1 MGLVINTNV
10 SSLITQRNLI
20 NKIHKVHSSYEKLA
34 SGYRINHSSDD
45 ASGLSISD
53 TIRTQIY
60 GNQKAADCTQDGI
73 NTLQIA
79 EGALSVISENL
90 QRIRELTVQ
99 AASDNNS
106 TAERTAIA
114 LEVQSRIDDI
124 NRIAASTRS
133 SNIYLLDG
141 SRSSYIIQVGP
152 NSDTNQNTVDISSV
166 LQAAFATSLGLT
178 DTVTVAT
185 GGAFENNSSC
195 RTFISNIDAA
205 LEEVFDRRANLGAL
219 QNRFESDIDNLLT
232 MIENLKST
240 DSRIRDLNVAK
251 ETANLT
257 KNQILQQS
265 TLSIL
270 SQTNQSPG
278 YALQLLQ

>member
-106 TAERTAIA
+106 TAERKNPPFLGARWKCDSSERNYPFFAAGIA
-114 LEVQSRIDDI
+114 YPLK
-124 NRIAASTRS
+124 
-133 SNIYLLDG
+133 
-141 SRSSYIIQVGP
+141 
-152 NSDTNQNTVDISSV
+152 NSDLLKGIPISFGLWFV
-166 LQAAFATSLGLT
+166 LKLLFLIGLRVRT
-178 DTVTVAT
+178 DLPCPPGRKPDPRQGVIQRVTCAQPGCAESAV
-185 GGAFENNSSC
+185 C
-195 RTFISNIDAA
+195 RP
-205 LEEVFDRRANLGAL
+205 V
-219 QNRFESDIDNLLT
+219 
-232 MIENLKST
+232 
-240 DSRIRDLNVAK
+240 
-251 ETANLT
+251 
-257 KNQILQQS
+257 ILQG
-265 TLSIL
+265 T
-270 SQTNQSPG
+270 P
-278 YALQLLQ
+278 A